1 MFQCVNAH
9 VLSNWHIWTTQQI
22 RESLVQNDGPSVKH
36 SEVSRVLRE
45 DFNMRYRKLR
55 KAAYQGNSQRCLVT
69 RFLYAKKMLSLL
81 ESGAT
86 ILNIDETWLPHLDF
100 RSRKWRARGEPNS
113 VSTRS
118 FSHRVNMIA
127 AIDTNGRLYLSL
139 TQQNTDSDLWGMF
152 ISRLASVLS

>member
-1 MFQCVNAH
+1 
-9 VLSNWHIWTTQQI
+9 
-22 RESLVQNDGPSVKH
+22 
-36 SEVSRVLRE
+36 
-45 DFNMRYRKLR
+45 
-55 KAAYQGNSQRCLVT
+55 
-69 RFLYAKKMLSLL
+69 MLSLL